1 MKLFLTVLFF
11 FLLVS
16 CNIYQPVEFEG
27 IDDYSFSSE
36 NGCNP
41 ICISLEFYNP
51 NFYNVAIKS
60 AKIKA
65 SLSKD
70 DLGFLNL
77 KDYYILK
84 KKQNS
89 VIELSLNTEAKSIQP
104 ILSGFLNFFIGK
116 EVELSVDGVIKAKAM
131 GLSKNIQIEK
141 SFKIKY

>member
-1 MKLFLTVLFF
+1 MTLDT
-11 FLLVS
+11 
-16 CNIYQPVEFEG
+16 CNEDRI
-27 IDDYSFSSE
+27 
-36 NGCNP
+36 
-41 ICISLEFYNP
+41 
-51 NFYNVAIKS
+51 
-60 AKIKA
+60 
-65 SLSKD
+65 D